1 MVSAQRQANGR
12 YKSSPRKQDPV
23 DAKWIHQF
31 HQFVPTLDTLFSQ
44 KFKFLG
50 HMDHVE
56 AIQDPVNR
64 NLWMRSGI
72 HQFHPSAQT
81 LSLRQKCIF
90 LGHIHHVQYIAF
102 DQ

>member
-1 MVSAQRQANGR
+1 MESTKVAPDNRILWMQSG
-12 YKSSPRKQDPV
+12 
-23 DAKWIHQF
+23 IHQF

-64 NLWMRSGI
+64 NLWMQSGI

-81 LSLRQKCIF
+81 LS
-90 LGHIHHVQYIAF
+90 
-102 DQ
+102 